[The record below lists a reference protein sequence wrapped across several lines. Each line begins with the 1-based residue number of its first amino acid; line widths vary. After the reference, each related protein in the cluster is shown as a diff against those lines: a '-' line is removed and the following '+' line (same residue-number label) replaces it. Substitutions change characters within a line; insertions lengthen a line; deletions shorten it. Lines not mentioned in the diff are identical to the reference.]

1 MGKKGGSLKTK
12 RAEVPAFWQIKR
24 KEKRFVVRTSPG
36 SHPKTYSY
44 PLLVILR
51 DILGLTKTRRETL
64 SVLNDGKVL
73 IDGRVVRSESFP
85 VGLMDVISIPVI
97 GKSFRLVPS
106 FGHLVPV
113 EVPSNEERLKIC
125 MVKSKNTV
133 KKSKVGYGLHD
144 GRVIFPEAE
153 VDLKPGDSCVIKVP
167 EQEFQA
173 SFRLS
178 KGSLA
183 LLIRGERSGE
193 VTSVEELKAGTF
205 SRGAIAQVRY
215 QDGTPSELPTSVLL
229 PLGKQLPELTIST
242 IKAA

>member
-36 SHPKTYSY
+36 SHPKDYSY
-44 PLLVILR
+44 PLLVVLR
-51 DILGLTKTRRETL
+51 DILGLTKTRRESL
-64 SVLNDGKVL
+64 SVLNDGKIL
-73 IDGRVVRSESFP
+73 IDGRVVKSESFP
-85 VGLMDVISIPVI
+85 VGLMDVISIPQI
-97 GKSFRLVPS
+97 GKSYRLVPS

-113 EVPSNEERLKIC
+113 EVSANEDRLKIC
-125 MVKSKNTV
+125 MVKSKNTG

-167 EQEFQA
+167 EQEFQ
-173 SFRLS
+173 SSYRLS

-193 VTSVEELKAGTF
+193 VTNVEELKAGTF

-229 PLGKQLPELTIST
+229 PLGKQLPELTIC
-242 IKAA
+242 KQN